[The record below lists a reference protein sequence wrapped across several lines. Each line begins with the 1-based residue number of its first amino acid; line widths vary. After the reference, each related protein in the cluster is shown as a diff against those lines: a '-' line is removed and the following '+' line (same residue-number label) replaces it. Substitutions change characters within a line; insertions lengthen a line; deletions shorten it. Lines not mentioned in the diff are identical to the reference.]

1 MFDFTTIPDRRD
13 HDALA
18 VDDIGSAV
26 NPDAPHA
33 PMPGF
38 EPIPMWVADMN
49 FATAPAVT
57 RAIARRLEH
66 PLFGY
71 FRPTDDYFNAI
82 IDWQS
87 RRNDVTGLAAEH
99 IGYENGV
106 LGGLV
111 SALRAF
117 AAPGESIL
125 VHSPTYVG
133 FTHAIEGAGYR
144 IEHSPLTRDA
154 DGVWRMDYEDM
165 DRRLKAGNIHL
176 AVFCSPHNPT
186 GRVWE
191 RDEIERAM
199 EVYRA
204 NDCVVISD
212 EIWSDLILDAHHHI
226 PTQSVG
232 EDARNRT
239 IAFYAPSKTFNLAGL
254 VGSYHVV
261 YDRYLRDRLESSGAR
276 TAYNNMNVLSMH
288 ALIGAY
294 SEDGEAWLDELLKVL
309 SRNLRIGFDY
319 FDAIEGVRLARP
331 QGTYMLFLDCEEWCR
346 AHGLAMD
353 ELLRQG
359 WDVGIG
365 WQDGRAFGGDW
376 TIRMNFALPLARV
389 EETLRRLDEHVFVR

>member
-1 MFDFTTIPDRRD
+1 M
-13 HDALA
+13 
-18 VDDIGSAV
+18 
-26 NPDAPHA
+26 
-33 PMPGF
+33 
-38 EPIPMWVADMN
+38 
-49 FATAPAVT
+49 
-57 RAIARRLEH
+57 
-66 PLFGY
+66 
-71 FRPTDDYFNAI
+71 
-82 IDWQS
+82 
-87 RRNDVTGLAAEH
+87 
-99 IGYENGV
+99 
-106 LGGLV
+106 
-111 SALRAF
+111 
-117 AAPGESIL
+117 
-125 VHSPTYVG
+125 
-133 FTHAIEGAGYR
+133 
-144 IEHSPLTRDA
+144 
-154 DGVWRMDYEDM
+154 
-165 DRRLKAGNIHL
+165 
-176 AVFCSPHNPT
+176 
-186 GRVWE
+186 
-191 RDEIERAM
+191 
-199 EVYRA
+199 
-204 NDCVVISD
+204 VISD

-389 EETLRRLDEHVFVR
+389 EETMRRLDGHVFVR